1 MNADK
6 ALELARLAYPND
18 ENLRVAYMLGLNAG
32 AEWMAEQGYH
42 YEDKVYLLE
51 GGDTHESYPGLDGEG
66 ERQCI
71 DKAIKVGYLGVG
83 DKVIVQIRK
92 K

>member
-32 AEWMAEQGYH
+32 AEWQ
-42 YEDKVYLLE
+42 
-51 GGDTHESYPGLDGEG
+51 ESQMVKDEVEG
-66 ERQCI
+66 EIFDYVEGLIGNIEFNI
-71 DKAIKVGYLGVG
+71 DSRFEKG
-83 DKVIVQIRK
+83 DKVRIIIVK
-92 K
+92 ED